1 MCMGSL
7 KFKNFILRN
16 PPTYIIWARKRRSW
30 LHFHPLI
37 KTQTTFSLL
46 LSEGPKEVS
55 RVFKG
60 YTKVRCLDGAWSFL
74 VDVCS
79 VSGWCQKGVGSMWR
93 CLNDVLLLFKDL
105 FIQDI
110 MGKNF
115 ILETKSF
122 KTFCQTLFQMVVTVK
137 SNLNWD
143 FHYNRC

>member
-1 MCMGSL
+1 MYFL
-7 KFKNFILRN
+7 QTQVLTFR
-16 PPTYIIWARKRRSW
+16 PTSPELEKEEVDYIFVRK
-30 LHFHPLI
+30 

-60 YTKVRCLDGAWSFL
+60 YTKVRCLDGVWSCL

-79 VSGWCQKGVGSMWR
+79 VSGRCQKVVGSMWR

-115 ILETKSF
+115 ILEK
-122 KTFCQTLFQMVVTVK
+122 KII
-137 SNLNWD
+137 
-143 FHYNRC
+143 